1 MGWID
6 LFILGRNRQTGN
18 GLRFWLDAAVGTRF
32 CCMRVKMPP
41 SGAGLNGQLVCY
53 GVNGAIKLD
62 DIPDRWVGNKAPV
75 FQGWVR
81 SGSST
86 EGDRVRDASV

>member
-1 MGWID
+1 M
-6 LFILGRNRQTGN
+6 LSLCVCA
-18 GLRFWLDAAVGTRF
+18 RFGFASSVACIF
-32 CCMRVKMPP
+32 PAPCCMRVKMPP

-53 GVNGAIKLD
+53 GVNGAVKLD
-62 DIPDRWVGNKAPV
+62 DKPDPVGNKAPV
-75 FQGWVR
+75 FQCWVR